1 MERKLNRGEDYLRAV
16 LSTDKLPYCF
26 LAVTNHAMRELM
38 RPRIGERVAAIVFCL
53 LHISVRVA
61 GMTAELIMTPII
73 RYR

>member
-1 MERKLNRGEDYLRAV
+1 
-16 LSTDKLPYCF
+16 
-26 LAVTNHAMRELM
+26 MRELT